1 MIETCSQL
9 NIIVSKYIGNI
20 SPFRY
25 TNISKGVLSMHI
37 SFIGLGNMASALVRG
52 IAKQHDDA
60 SFITGYNRTHT
71 KAAALAQETG
81 IIATTSI
88 AEAAEA
94 NIIFL
99 GVKPYQLADIAKQLR
114 PHLTPDQLLISMAA
128 GKDLATLQ
136 QLFEHE
142 AFMRIMPNVNAA
154 VGHSTTSYTVTSA
167 VTTEQRDTAVTLLEA
182 TGSMI
187 ALEEKQFAN
196 FSAIAGA
203 SPAFHYMY
211 IDAIARAAVKE
222 GMPKAIALQ
231 IAADAV
237 LGSAKMILQSNDH
250 PIDLVDQVCSP
261 GGTTIEGVMALK
273 QHGFEHAVHE
283 AVHAV
288 VQKDQQLK

>member
-1 MIETCSQL
+1 
-9 NIIVSKYIGNI
+9 
-20 SPFRY
+20 
-25 TNISKGVLSMHI
+25 MHI
-37 SFIGLGNMASALVRG
+37 SFIGIGNMASAIIRG
-52 IAKQHDDA
+52 IANQHNDA
-60 SFITGYNRTHT
+60 SFITGYNRTNK
-71 KAAALAQETG
+71 KAQDLATETG
-81 IIATTSI
+81 ITATDSI
-88 AEAAEA
+88 VEATKAD
-94 NIIFL
+94 IIFL
-99 GVKPYQLADIAKQLR
+99 GVKPYQLEEIAESIRPYLTADK
-114 PHLTPDQLLISMAA
+114 LLVSMAA

-136 QLFEHE
+136 QLFNHE
-142 AFMRIMPNVNAA
+142 AIMRIMPNVNAA
-154 VGHSTTSYTVTSA
+154 VGHSTTSYA
-167 VTTEQRDTAVTLLEA
+167 VTESVTPAQIDAAVSLLTA

-222 GMPKAIALQ
+222 GMPKAVALQ

-237 LGSAKMILQSNDH
+237 IGSAKMILESQHH

-273 QHGFEHAVHE
+273 ANGFEHAVHE

-288 VQKDQQLK
+288 VQKDHQLK